1 MLHPKQGAEEMIQK
15 AESLAKLAR
24 RKLKKR
30 ILAKLRLSLLV
41 NEKAAKRKKPR
52 SKSRSVRCLSP
63 KQIQILK
70 LLLDGYSYAEIAKEL
85 FIAEST
91 IRSHVRHVYRILG
104 VKGRY
109 ELIANLS
116 RDEFDLICK
125 RFTCV

>member
-1 MLHPKQGAEEMIQK
+1 MIQK

-24 RKLKKR
+24 RNLKER

-85 FIAEST
+85 FITEST
-91 IRSHVRHVYRILG
+91 IRSHTRMIYRILE
-104 VKGRY
+104 VKGRND
-109 ELIANLS
+109 LIAKLS
-116 RDEFDLICK
+116 KDEFDLICK